1 MRPST
6 PHNIEGIAV
15 RCLARILT
23 ALINQSTDRSINES
37 GMANKG
43 RRSSLFLPLALSL
56 ALSPLV
62 PPSPPLPP
70 SLLHF
75 LSPSFGY
82 SPISKRTA
90 AQSHHLPSTRSM
102 RCSNDDAKQL
112 SASTTDTAAA
122 GKHRAGKHSS
132 RVNLAWAPPL
142 RCPERARLS
151 PYMGPVSGLFRL
163 CYSLFLF
170 FPFFAPQPPG
180 LLEGVLR
187 ELQGRLGR
195 SYQLCR
201 T

>member
-1 MRPST
+1 MSRSC
-6 PHNIEGIAV
+6 IDGIDQPISRGWGTRVDA
-15 RCLARILT
+15 
-23 ALINQSTDRSINES
+23 ALVS
-37 GMANKG
+37 
-43 RRSSLFLPLALSL
+43 FLLSL
-56 ALSPLV
+56 TLSFSLPPLV
-62 PPSPPLPP
+62 PPFPSMPPPP
-70 SLLHF
+70 SLPLSLP
-75 LSPSFGY
+75 LSPSVGY

-102 RCSNDDAKQL
+102 RCLNDDAKQL
-112 SASTTDTAAA
+112 SASTPDTAAA

-151 PYMGPVSGLFRL
+151 PYMAPGLWASSDSATLFI
-163 CYSLFLF
+163 SFFLF
-170 FPFFAPQPPG
+170 FFFSPQPPG
-180 LLEGVLR
+180 LLEGVSR